1 MPVAAQVS
9 LLYTASFD
17 IGAQP
22 VQLLGVITAG
32 QDGFD
37 FDLGSSIPAGALL
50 GPGVVPT
57 QRIEAPLGLTGVAL
71 DLPVLAGTIRR
82 APDGSARIDFSIG
95 ATATFPSLPGFSLTG
110 AIELE
115 NNQAILAL
123 AVLQAS
129 PPLTLTGFLRSV
141 FGGTLS
147 WADVVTD
154 QFAFGFGLLYRLSPP
169 AGSPA
174 DYTRPF
180 TLPGGK
186 VIQCRP
192 GYRVEGAFRVF
203 GEFDFAIALETAGK
217 TFTLVTTIASQINVF
232 DFIVLTGTMLEI
244 ANAASGTHLRLKTGI
259 AVLSTPLSAIVTAD
273 YNTESGEFR
282 GSVQADLGNIA
293 GAHVQLGIDFAWS
306 RKSGASG
313 GLRIIQFSGLPLATL
328 DMAREFLGKLN
339 AGGNCNKL
347 VGDWLNNF
355 ASSKFAPSLNGSPTR
370 RSDGRM
376 SVPLK
381 LSYTLSVVGGEA
393 FSGQVTASAII
404 TVPGRLSDFPEALLV
419 SIGESAAQIAA
430 DVLSNPNAYRI
441 VALEAARVGGSAALA
456 RFICRALEQGLENL
470 AKSLADAAASVV
482 ADSIAAAAE
491 LAGQLISV
499 ALLGVNAVVSFLKGI
514 LDEIKKLFGGGSSEK
529 DEAEAKIRA
538 ERAKAEASV
547 KAVDDRI
554 AAMKQHIAIR
564 TLVTSLDDQGRVVA
578 DVTWAAGT
586 PTGLDAGTNLACT
599 LDLLAGG
606 TVVLHKTSAWFP
618 DVTPLAALPAGTDYR
633 MNARAQSV
641 LTGVTLL
648 DSRTRSSMDD
658 AINQLNSI
666 DNGVA
671 QDFARY
677 LAGKRDEYLGY
688 SRSGI
693 ASDWVYATTD
703 VPPFMTIGRSRIGFN
718 TRIAA

>member
-1 MPVAAQVS
+1 
-9 LLYTASFD
+9 
-17 IGAQP
+17 
-22 VQLLGVITAG
+22 
-32 QDGFD
+32 
-37 FDLGSSIPAGALL
+37 
-50 GPGVVPT
+50 
-57 QRIEAPLGLTGVAL
+57 
-71 DLPVLAGTIRR
+71 
-82 APDGSARIDFSIG
+82 
-95 ATATFPSLPGFSLTG
+95 
-110 AIELE
+110 
-115 NNQAILAL
+115 
-123 AVLQAS
+123 
-129 PPLTLTGFLRSV
+129 
-141 FGGTLS
+141 
-147 WADVVTD
+147 
-154 QFAFGFGLLYRLSPP
+154 
-169 AGSPA
+169 
-174 DYTRPF
+174 
-180 TLPGGK
+180 
-186 VIQCRP
+186 
-192 GYRVEGAFRVF
+192 
-203 GEFDFAIALETAGK
+203 
-217 TFTLVTTIASQINVF
+217 
-232 DFIVLTGTMLEI
+232 
-244 ANAASGTHLRLKTGI
+244 
-259 AVLSTPLSAIVTAD
+259 
-273 YNTESGEFR
+273 
-282 GSVQADLGNIA
+282 
-293 GAHVQLGIDFAWS
+293 
-306 RKSGASG
+306 
-313 GLRIIQFSGLPLATL
+313 
-328 DMAREFLGKLN
+328 
-339 AGGNCNKL
+339 
-347 VGDWLNNF
+347 
-355 ASSKFAPSLNGSPTR
+355 
-370 RSDGRM
+370 
-376 SVPLK
+376 
-381 LSYTLSVVGGEA
+381 
-393 FSGQVTASAII
+393 
-404 TVPGRLSDFPEALLV
+404 
-419 SIGESAAQIAA
+419 
-430 DVLSNPNAYRI
+430 
-441 VALEAARVGGSAALA
+441 
-456 RFICRALEQGLENL
+456 LEQGLENL